1 MASSFLGSSAT
12 LHIRHSSLIAATSAI
27 AAVAGIS
34 SWHSAC
40 QTATESSTNKD
51 NNVRVEVHLMDKIQQ
66 KEYLTSARDAIPS
79 TLRILAIDLP
89 EMRTNAFS
97 GDCRLSHD
105 KIFVEDVATP
115 KIVDVHVNRD
125 PIEGGKHAGGSPQ
138 HLEHKSKR
146 GPIKLKVSQ
155 KALVKVSGPNF
166 WKDGEGS
173 HGSARNILHS
183 SIR

>member
-12 LHIRHSSLIAATSAI
+12 LQIRHSSLIAATAV

-34 SWHSAC
+34 SWRSAC
-40 QTATESSTNKD
+40 QTSMESNPANKD
-51 NNVRVEVHLMDKIQQ
+51 NSTTGGTMRVEVHLMDKIQQ

-89 EMRTNAFS
+89 EMRSHAFS

-105 KIFVEDVATP
+105 KIFVEDVALP
-115 KIVDVHVNRD
+115 KVVDVTVNTD
-125 PIEGGKHAGGSPQ
+125 SDGKSVDESADKQQS
-138 HLEHKSKR
+138 KSKNK

-155 KALVKVSGPNF
+155 KALVKVCWSNP
-166 WKDGEGS
+166 
-173 HGSARNILHS
+173 
-183 SIR
+183 